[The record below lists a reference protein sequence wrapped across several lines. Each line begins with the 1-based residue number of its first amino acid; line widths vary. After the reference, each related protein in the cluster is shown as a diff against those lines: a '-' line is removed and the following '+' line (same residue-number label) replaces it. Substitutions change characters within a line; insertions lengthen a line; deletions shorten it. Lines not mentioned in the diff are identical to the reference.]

1 MFPDFHRPVALA
13 GAGGYLGE
21 AVLGQLA
28 ARFPGTTVR
37 VLDTRP
43 PAPVAG
49 LDLEHVQ
56 GSPADPQAL
65 DLLMRDAGAAVHL
78 GVRTRRVH
86 PRRSPDGEGVAMT
99 AFVAAAAAR
108 AVPHLLYCSSGE
120 VYGEGARRALTED
133 DPVVAHSPLAR
144 LQITGENLVREFA
157 ETGGRSATVLRPFG
171 TYGPGQPAGSMI
183 GRLLHD
189 ARLGLPL
196 AVPGDGTQLR
206 AFTYVDDVARGIVA
220 ALYRDDRGR
229 EPYTVYNLASPE
241 IFSLRD
247 LARQVLSVTGGRGG
261 IVLRPRQLRPGQV
274 VTQVPCI
281 EKAAE
286 ELGFYATTLLTQGLS
301 LCSLHADLAAERHSA
316 VA

>member
-1 MFPDFHRPVALA
+1 MFPDFHRPIALA

-21 AVLGQLA
+21 AVLGQIAVRCPGA
-28 ARFPGTTVR
+28 AVR
-37 VLDTRP
+37 VLDVRP

-65 DLLMRDAGAAVHL
+65 GLLMRGAGAALHL
-78 GVRTRRVH
+78 GLRTRRVH
-86 PRRSPDGEGVAMT
+86 PRSSTDGEAMT
-99 AFVAAAAAR
+99 AFVAAAAAQ

-144 LQITGENLVREFA
+144 LQIRGESLVREFT
-157 ETGGRSATVLRPFG
+157 ETDGRSATVLRPFG
-171 TYGPGQPAGSMI
+171 TYGPGQPIGSMI

-189 ARLGLPL
+189 ARLGLPV

-206 AFTYVDDVARGIVA
+206 AFTYVDDVARGIVT
-220 ALYRDDRGR
+220 ALCRDNRGR
-229 EPYTVYNLASPE
+229 EPYAVYNLASPE

-261 IVLRPRQLRPGQV
+261 VVLRPRHIHGQV
-274 VTQVPCI
+274 ATQVPCV

-286 ELGFYATTLLTQGLS
+286 ELGFHATTLLTQGLS
-301 LCSLHADLAAERHSA
+301 LCALHADLAAERQSA